1 MSSMAPS
8 GPLDEMALIE
18 ALRRGEESAFVT
30 LVGRYHQSLLRMAS
44 VYVSS
49 RAAAEDVVQ
58 ETWLGVLRG
67 LDRFEGRS
75 SLKTWIFRIL
85 INRAKTR
92 GERESRSIPFSALA
106 STDDDAGE
114 PAVEPERF
122 LLPDHPR
129 WPGHW
134 ASFPS
139 DWDELPEQLLLSA
152 ETRAVV
158 QRAVDALPPSQR
170 EVITL
175 RDIEGWT
182 SDDVCNALVIS
193 ETNQRVLLHRAR
205 SKVRRALE
213 QYLHDELAAPR

>member
-1 MSSMAPS
+1 MSTISPRE
-8 GPLDEMALIE
+8 PTDDLALIE
-18 ALRRGEESAFVT
+18 ALRRGDEAAFVT
-30 LVGRYHQSLLRMAS
+30 LVGRYHHSLLRVAS
-44 VYVSS
+44 LYISS
-49 RAAAEDVVQ
+49 GAAAEDVVQ

-67 LDRFEGRS
+67 LERFEGRS
-75 SLKTWIFRIL
+75 SLKTWIFHIL

-92 GERESRSIPFSALA
+92 GARERRSIPFSDLH
-106 STDDDAGE
+106 SVESEGDE

-122 LLPDHPR
+122 LPVDHPR

-134 ASFPS
+134 ASFP
-139 DWDELPEQLLLSA
+139 DTWDESPEHLLLST
-152 ETRAVV
+152 ETHAVM
-158 QRAVDALPPSQR
+158 QRAINALPPTQR

-182 SDDVCNALVIS
+182 SEDVCNALVLS

-213 QYLHDELAAPR
+213 QYLD